1 VQPQQTRLTVAV
13 AVGLVVLGVVIWVS
27 AKSRSNT
34 TTSGV
39 AAPITTR
46 GLNPDALGTL
56 PNKVV
61 TMLSVPEVI
70 YSSTVGSTASSDAPK
85 PPEAPYDTDAK
96 AALSA
101 RKNTNAPARQ
111 PTPKAAHRSEDT
123 FLVKPE

>member
-1 VQPQQTRLTVAV
+1 MQPQQTKLTVAV

-27 AKSRSNT
+27 AKSRSNA
-34 TTSGV
+34 TTSGLS
-39 AAPITTR
+39 APITTR

-70 YSSTVGSTASSDAPK
+70 YSSTVESTASDVPK

-96 AALSA
+96 AALPA
-101 RKNTNAPARQ
+101 RKNANAPARK
-111 PTPKAAHRSEDT
+111 PTAARRSEDT